1 MKFRKLALCMLAGV
15 LMLSL
20 PNVITYAAEEAT
32 AIQVQDSLIE
42 IGLTK
47 QDALKEILEQTAQVE
62 TKDIVSTSISPSEDI
77 TDETAATQDEVAEEA
92 TTEQEPETTQEVTA
106 SEVTEEA
113 TDQEDEDKEV
123 VAKKELTTKTEKTAA
138 KEKKQE
144 AEEAGRKYTKAE
156 LRLLSALIY
165 CEAGGESYNGKLAV
179 GIVVMNRVR
188 SGRFPNTV
196 KDVIYQKFQFSPAR
210 NGSLKRALAEYDNG
224 KFTSEMELDCIKAAK
239 AALSGTTT
247 ITVKGEKVDFSKY
260 LFFSGRLKGYTYKL
274 GNHQF
279 K

>member
-32 AIQVQDSLIE
+32 ATQVEDSLIE
-42 IGLTK
+42 IGLAK
-47 QDALKEILEQTAQVE
+47 QDALKEILKETAQEE
-62 TKDIVSTSISPSEDI
+62 TKDIVSTSISSSEDVI
-77 TDETAATQDEVAEEA
+77 DETAKTQDEVAEEA
-92 TTEQEPETTQEVTA
+92 TTEQDSVEEVTA
-106 SEVTEEA
+106 SEISEEEISEKEEA
-113 TDQEDEDKEV
+113 EE
-123 VAKKELTTKTEKTAA
+123 AKKEDTKKTEKTAA

-144 AEEAGRKYTKAE
+144 EEEAGRKYTKAE

-165 CEAGGESYNGKLAV
+165 CEAGSESYNGKLAV

-188 SGRFPNTV
+188 SSRFPNTV

-210 NGSLKRALAEYDNG
+210 NGTLKKALERYDNG
-224 KFTSEMELDCIKAAK
+224 KFTSEMELECIKAAK

-247 ITVKGEKVDFSKY
+247 LTVKGEKVDFSKY
-260 LFFSGRLKGYTYKL
+260 LFFSGRLKGYTFKL

>member
-32 AIQVQDSLIE
+32 ATQVEDSLIE
-42 IGLTK
+42 IGLAK
-47 QDALKEILEQTAQVE
+47 QDALKEILKETAQEE
-62 TKDIVSTSISPSEDI
+62 TKDIVSTSISSSEDVI
-77 TDETAATQDEVAEEA
+77 DETAKTQDEVAEEA
-92 TTEQEPETTQEVTA
+92 TTEQDSVEEVTA
-106 SEVTEEA
+106 SEISEEEISEKEEA
-113 TDQEDEDKEV
+113 EET
-123 VAKKELTTKTEKTAA
+123 KKEDTKKTEKTAA

-144 AEEAGRKYTKAE
+144 EEEAGRKYTKAE

-165 CEAGGESYNGKLAV
+165 CEAGSESYNGKLAV

-188 SGRFPNTV
+188 SSRFPNTV

-210 NGSLKRALAEYDNG
+210 NGTLKKALERYDNG
-224 KFTSEMELDCIKAAK
+224 KFTSEMELECIKAAK

-247 ITVKGEKVDFSKY
+247 LTVKGEKVDFSKY
-260 LFFSGRLKGYTYKL
+260 LFFSGRLKGYTFKL